1 MAGGTAVITATGS
14 ALGGALGATTVLAY
28 AGSDKSFDVVKL
40 RDGIGPSVVLAS
52 GFLTERDAGWGNWQ
66 NMIDKRFPDSPVYRV
81 QWGAQELKGLGVLA
95 AGGAAKVAVRKVL
108 TSMAKR
114 GSKAFGT
121 LPGIGA
127 VLAARDVAVNPWTLA
142 KSRAGMTGAALADII
157 ARTDD
162 QTFILVGHSL
172 GARVM
177 VTCAQALGTKSD
189 APRIESMHLLGAA
202 VGRKGDWRTLNDAV
216 SGTVLNYWSS
226 QDEVLR
232 RVYAVAELGQRAVG
246 QAGFDSRFP
255 RIKDRNVSRTVRGH
269 SGYFADFELAHS

>member
-1 MAGGTAVITATGS
+1 
-14 ALGGALGATTVLAY
+14 
-28 AGSDKSFDVVKL
+28 
-40 RDGIGPSVVLAS
+40 
-52 GFLTERDAGWGNWQ
+52 
-66 NMIDKRFPDSPVYRV
+66 
-81 QWGAQELKGLGVLA
+81 
-95 AGGAAKVAVRKVL
+95 
-108 TSMAKR
+108 
-114 GSKAFGT
+114 
-121 LPGIGA
+121 
-127 VLAARDVAVNPWTLA
+127 
-142 KSRAGMTGAALADII
+142 
-157 ARTDD
+157 
-162 QTFILVGHSL
+162 
-172 GARVM
+172 
-177 VTCAQALGTKSD
+177 LGTKSD